1 MNQTDLIISIASA
14 FIMVL
19 VGSVG
24 YLMNDK
30 LTRISNKS
38 DEFEKIILET
48 KSTLI
53 DLKLELKPV
62 ATETKDI
69 QKIML
74 YQKEKIT
81 PVLEKISTIQGQVDQ
96 QDKKIKDQDG
106 LIFKMFEV
114 VKKLVEGK
122 TK

>member
-1 MNQTDLIISIASA
+1 
-14 FIMVL
+14 MVL

-122 TK
+122 PK